1 MGLTTG
7 RQNSRAQL
15 VQENMMASLGR
26 GLDIHSFQP
35 SKLQQGGFSLIEVLI
50 AVCILTIGILSVNA
64 MQINAISGNLT
75 AKHTT
80 ESTSWGS
87 DRVESL
93 LSLDYTDPA
102 LNDGD
107 GDGDA
112 GLNDVDANADGSMTS
127 PDGEYNIFWNV
138 SENSPINGV
147 KTINVVIN
155 RQVNGLTKTV
165 TMNYIKPGNV

>member
-1 MGLTTG
+1 MD
-7 RQNSRAQL
+7 
-15 VQENMMASLGR
+15 R
-26 GLDIHSFQP
+26 GLNIHSLQP
-35 SKLQQGGFSLIEVLI
+35 AKLQQGGFSLIEVLI

-75 AKHTT
+75 ANHMT

-127 PDGEYNIFWNV
+127 PDGEYDIFWNV

-147 KTINVVIN
+147 KIINVIIN

-165 TMNYIKPGNV
+165 TMSYIKPGNV